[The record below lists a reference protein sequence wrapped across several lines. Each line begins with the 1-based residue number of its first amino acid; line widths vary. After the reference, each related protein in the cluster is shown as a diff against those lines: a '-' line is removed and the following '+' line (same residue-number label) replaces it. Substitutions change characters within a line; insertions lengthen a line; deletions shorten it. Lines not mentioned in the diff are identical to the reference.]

1 MNSKAGDCVQPGKWN
16 LFTGSEI
23 NSTQAAY
30 TLTFCLSRYKFEE
43 TRNEIKWKEKK
54 NKALQK
60 TFNQT
65 FYLLK

>member
-1 MNSKAGDCVQPGKWN
+1 MNSKAGDCVQLGKWN
-16 LFTGSEI
+16 LFTSSEI

-54 NKALQK
+54 K
-60 TFNQT
+60 
-65 FYLLK
+65 